1 MEASPLV
8 LSSIWGV
15 RMNSVGPLESLIMIV
30 AGLVSLGVPVAT
42 LVFVILI
49 YRNTRK

>member
-1 MEASPLV
+1 
-8 LSSIWGV
+8 
-15 RMNSVGPLESLIMIV
+15 MNSVGPLESLLMIV
-30 AGLVSLGVPVAT
+30 AGLLSIGVPIAT